1 VDDKSV
7 TVKLNTPIIVS
18 ACLLGFNCRYNL
30 KQSSGIK
37 FKIPSNALL
46 IPVCPEQLGGLP
58 TPRPKSMFIGG
69 DGDLVIKG
77 SARVVDEEGMDVSE
91 NFIKGAD
98 AVKRISC
105 ITRAYSAILKDKSPS
120 CGTHIVMISDE
131 FKKGLGVTA
140 TILNG
145 MGLCIV
151 NEYGRSITEEE

>member
-1 VDDKSV
+1 VDDKSIP
-7 TVKLNTPIIVS
+7 VKFNAPIIVS
-18 ACLLGFNCRYNL
+18 ACLLGFNCRYDM
-30 KQSSGIK
+30 KKSSGIK
-37 FKIPSNALL
+37 FEIPQNTLL

-58 TPRPKSMFIGG
+58 TPRPRSMFIGG
-69 DGDLVIKG
+69 DGVCVIKG
-77 SARVVDEEGMDVSE
+77 LASVVDEEGMDITES
-91 NFIKGAD
+91 FIKGAD

-105 ITRAYSAILKDKSPS
+105 ITRACSAILKDKSPS